1 MASIRKQEAGTWRVQ
16 VRRKGRSVSENF
28 IRYEDAKRWA
38 VDAERQIDRGETP
51 TVSRVGKLKTFGEL
65 IDLHISDMKE
75 VGKAP
80 GRSKSATLKML
91 KHELGDLNM
100 VEVDRER
107 IVKFGRALAKE
118 GAGPVTLSMDIGA
131 IKLVIQHAAA
141 VHEGRFDADLGGGA
155 FKQRVAR
162 AGGGKS
168 GGLRTL
174 IAFRVDAS
182 CFFVYGFAKNDMANV
197 TKKALE
203 ALQDYATLLLSYD
216 EHARAQSVAQGE
228 LVELE
233 VDGD

>member
-28 IRYEDAKRWA
+28 VRYEDAKRWA

-100 VEVDRER
+100 VEIDRER
-107 IVKFGRALAKE
+107 IVKFGRARAKE

-131 IKLVIQHAAA
+131 IKLVIQHALCRTR
-141 VHEGRFDADLGGGA
+141 HPGEGRAGRSWAGGA
-155 FKQRVAR
+155 EAPWLGRQVQRER
-162 AGGGKS
+162 P
-168 GGLRTL
+168 
-174 IAFRVDAS
+174 AS
-182 CFFVYGFAKNDMANV
+182 D
-197 TKKALE
+197 
-203 ALQDYATLLLSYD
+203 
-216 EHARAQSVAQGE
+216 
-228 LVELE
+228 
-233 VDGD
+233 